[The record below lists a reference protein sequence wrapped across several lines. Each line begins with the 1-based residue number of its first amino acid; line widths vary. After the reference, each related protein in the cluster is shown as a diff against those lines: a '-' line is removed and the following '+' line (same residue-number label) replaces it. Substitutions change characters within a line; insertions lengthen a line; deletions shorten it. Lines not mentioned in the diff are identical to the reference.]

1 MLCSLGTGWEL
12 PERSTYLSDEQ
23 HHWLIHWTAYIE
35 TKSPPRSRAVLH
47 PSFALRCPD
56 IPLLKVLLL
65 PRENDKGERC
75 RELTF
80 CFHIIFSFSP
90 LIHSMQIFR
99 LLSKCGCFYSLC
111 WLITVPGVPR
121 MQRPINQ
128 QVLIECLLFGRGC
141 CLIVYKEHSVWRRHQ
156 IHCAASGFKIHPAY
170 LSFLPTLEGGLP
182 NVLGTASRKGDCHL
196 FFILL
201 RLYSI
206 PEAPSTHQMD

>member
-47 PSFALRCPD
+47 PSYALRCPD

-80 CFHIIFSFSP
+80 CFHIIFSFSL

-99 LLSKCGCFYSLC
+99 LLPKCGCFYSLC
-111 WLITVPGVPR
+111 WLITVPVSAKNAETNQSTSAYWMSAVWER
-121 MQRPINQ
+121 MLSYCLQRKQ
-128 QVLIECLLFGRGC
+128 CLKEASNPLC
-141 CLIVYKEHSVWRRHQ
+141 CL
-156 IHCAASGFKIHPAY
+156 
-170 LSFLPTLEGGLP
+170 
-182 NVLGTASRKGDCHL
+182 
-196 FFILL
+196 
-201 RLYSI
+201 RL
-206 PEAPSTHQMD
+206 